1 MNKLQRIVWLLL
13 LSITTFVSVQAQSV
27 TPISSKEA
35 YAMLSAKKNLIVI
48 DARTPEEFSAGH
60 VKGAININIRQS
72 DAYAKIDKLNPQK
85 KYVVYCR
92 TNHRSQ
98 VVVDYMKQK
107 GFTQV
112 FQITDGWTGWSANG
126 LPVDK

>member
-1 MNKLQRIVWLLL
+1 MIKIQHIVWLLL
-13 LSITTFVSVQAQSV
+13 LNIATLVSAQAQSV
-27 TPISSKEA
+27 SPVSSKEA
-35 YAMLSAKKNLIVI
+35 YAMLSAQKNWVVI
-48 DARTPEEFSAGH
+48 DARTPEEFGAGH

-72 DAYAKIDKLNPQK
+72 DAYSQIDKLDPQK
-85 KYVVYCR
+85 KYIVYCR

-98 VVVDYMKQK
+98 IFVDYMKQK
-107 GFTQV
+107 GFTHV